1 MEILETELVSR
12 KLVSWNVN
20 GIRAAYRKGLADF
33 LQAERPDVLCLQE
46 TKARPDQ
53 LSEEEAS
60 PAGYT
65 SAFASA
71 KKAGYSGVA
80 TFCRANC
87 PPKEVKAA
95 IGMAAYDNEGRFVIS
110 DHDDFILYNIYFP
123 SGTSGEVRQNFK
135 YGFLDDLYAHL
146 KNLPKAQRD
155 RVIICG
161 DYNICHKPID
171 IHHPAQA
178 EKLGLSGFLPDERA
192 WMDRF
197 AALGFVDSFRQVHG
211 AEVSAYSWWSFRA
224 NSRAKNL
231 GWRID
236 YFFVAEALRSKIK
249 DAAIL
254 PHVQGSDHCPVSLT
268 LSF

>member
-1 MEILETELVSR
+1 MSI

-20 GIRAAYRKGLADF
+20 GIRAAYKKGLADF
-33 LQAERPDVLCLQE
+33 INSEMPDILCLQE

-53 LSEEEAS
+53 LSEAEAA
-60 PAGYT
+60 PDGYT
-65 SAFASA
+65 ASFASA

-80 TFCRANC
+80 TFCRHK
-87 PPKEVKAA
+87 PQPLSVRTA
-95 IGMAAYDNEGRFVIS
+95 IGIQKYDDEGRFVIS
-110 DHDDFILYNIYFP
+110 DHGAFELYNIYFP
-123 SGTSGEVRQNFK
+123 SGTSGEARQNFK

-146 KNLPKAQRD
+146 KELPKARRD
-155 RVIICG
+155 RIIVCG
-161 DYNICHKPID
+161 DYNICHKPVD
-171 IHHPAQA
+171 IHHPRQA

-197 AALGFVDSFRQVHG
+197 AELGFIDSFRQHHG
-211 AEVSAYSWWSFRA
+211 PEVSAYSWWSFRA

-236 YFFVAEALRSKIK
+236 YFFVAEALRSRVL

-254 PHVQGSDHCPVSLT
+254 PNVQGSDHCPVSLT
-268 LSF
+268 LSE